1 MSSSRRSFLVTTGL
15 ASAGAL
21 LPRSRAWAAPAFRE
35 PAADSAPSPASQTEA
50 TLAVSRLL
58 ADEALAKR
66 AVEVAEKAGATYADA
81 RLVLWARERISVR
94 DDHISG
100 VGGGDEYGIGVRVLA
115 DGAWGFAATSELN
128 RRSVEALAKK
138 AVAMAQRNGRLR
150 RSPIELAPT
159 PVVTGTWVA
168 PFETDPFKVP
178 LQDKADMLL
187 GAAEAALRVPGISH
201 VSASLMIVREEKL
214 LITSEGSRTHQVF
227 FRTMPGLTASAV
239 DVRQG
244 RFASRDHEVAPMLAG
259 WEHVV
264 GAKLV
269 DEAPRIAQEALQ
281 KLHAATVEPGLKTV
295 ILAPSNLWLTIHE
308 SIGHSTELDRALGME
323 ANFAG
328 TSFIKPETTGE
339 LRIGAERVNF
349 FADRTQ
355 AGGLA
360 TTAWDDEAVAAQ
372 RWPIVKDGILVGWQT
387 TRELA
392 GAIGEKA
399 SRGCSYA
406 DSYGSIAFQ
415 RMPNISLQPGTEGY
429 TTEDLINAT
438 DDGVLIT
445 GRGSWS
451 IDQQRYNFQF
461 GGQTFW
467 EIKNGRLRR
476 PLRDV
481 AYQANTIEFW
491 SSCDMIGGPGTYRLG
506 GSFSDGKGEPGQV
519 NAVSHGCP
527 PARFKANVLNTGG
540 GK

>member
-21 LPRSRAWAAPAFRE
+21 LPGSRAWASPAFRE
-35 PAADSAPSPASQTEA
+35 PAADSAPSAAPQTEA

-81 RLVLWARERISVR
+81 RLVLWARERIGVR

-100 VGGGDEYGIGVRVLA
+100 VGSGDEYGIGVRVLA
-115 DGAWGFAATSELN
+115 DGAWGFAASSQLD
-128 RRSVEALAKK
+128 RRSVEGLAKS

-168 PFETDPFKVP
+168 PFEVDPFTIP
-178 LQDKADMLL
+178 LKDKAEMLL
-187 GAAEAALRVPGISH
+187 GAAQAALGVPGIAH
-201 VSASLMIVREEKL
+201 VSASLTIVREEKL

-239 DVRQG
+239 DIRQG

-264 GAKLV
+264 GARLAE
-269 DEAPRIAQEALQ
+269 EAPRIAQEALQ

-328 TSFIKPETTGE
+328 TSFIKPETTGD

-415 RMPNISLQPGTEGY
+415 RMPNISLQPGSEGY

>member
-115 DGAWGFAATSELN
+115 DGAWGFAASSELN
-128 RRSVEALAKK
+128 RGSVEALAKK

-168 PFETDPFKVP
+168 PFEIDPFGVP

-187 GAAEAALRVPGISH
+187 GAAQAALRVPGISH

-244 RFASRDHEVAPMLAG
+244 RFASRNHEVAPMLAG
-259 WEHVV
+259 WEHVM

-540 GK
+540 AK

>member
-1 MSSSRRSFLVTTGL
+1 MVKAGF

-21 LPRSRAWAAPAFRE
+21 LPRSRVWAAPAFRE
-35 PAADSAPSPASQTEA
+35 PAAPQAPPPADQS
-50 TLAVSRLL
+50 LALLAASRLL
-58 ADEALAKR
+58 VDEALALR
-66 AVEVAEKAGATYADA
+66 AVEVAQKAGASYADA
-81 RLVLWARERISVR
+81 RLVLWHRENISVR
-94 DDHISG
+94 DDHIAG
-100 VGGGDEYGIGVRVLA
+100 VGASEEYGIGIRVLVG
-115 DGAWGFAATSELN
+115 GAWGFAAAPTVD
-128 RRSVEALAKK
+128 RRTVDRLAKN
-138 AVAMAQRNGRLR
+138 AVAMAQRNAKLR
-150 RSPIELAPT
+150 RSPIELAPV
-159 PVVTGTWVA
+159 PVVQGTWVA
-168 PFETDPFKVP
+168 PFEIDPFTVP
-178 LQDKADMLL
+178 LKEKADMLL
-187 GAAEAALRVPGISH
+187 RAANAALRVPGISH
-201 VSASLMIVREEKL
+201 VNARSLAVREEKL
-214 LITSEGSRTHQVF
+214 LVTSEGSRTHQVF
-227 FRTMPGLTASAV
+227 FRVMPGLTASAV
-239 DVRQG
+239 DVRRA
-244 RFASRDHEVAPMLAG
+244 RFASRNHEVAPMLAG
-259 WEHVV
+259 WEHVR
-264 GAKLV
+264 GANFV
-269 DEAPRIAQEALQ
+269 DEAPRIAHEALQ

-328 TSFIKPETTGE
+328 TSFIKPETTGD
-339 LRIGAERVNF
+339 LRIGAPQVNF

-360 TTAWDDEAVAAQ
+360 TTAWDDEAVAAG
-372 RWPIVKDGILVGWQT
+372 RWPIVQDGILVGWQT

-392 GAIGEKA
+392 SAIGEQA

-406 DSYGSIAFQ
+406 DSYDSIAFQ
-415 RMPNISLQPGTEGY
+415 RMPNISLQPGKEGY

-438 DDGVLIT
+438 DDGILVT

-481 AYQANTIEFW
+481 AYQSNTIEFW
-491 SSCDMIGGPGTYRLG
+491 NSCDMIGGPGTYRLG
-506 GSFSDGKGEPGQV
+506 GSFSDGKGEPGQS

-540 GK
+540 AK